1 MTSFN
6 RVALL
11 FMFVFAGPLLASSIV
26 WSEVGDAGALP
37 KNAQSVT
44 GNNESVDAILG
55 RLNDAN
61 NADMFEILITDLL
74 DFSAEVFADPLH
86 PKSKVQPQ
94 IFLFDENGFAI
105 SGGFGAVGD
114 AILPFGP
121 DPDLYLPGFYFL
133 MVDTVGV
140 DPSYTM
146 TNPKGVL
153 PRKQPA
159 PLFCHDFALNPFA
172 ANPCVGAENQA
183 IDGYIGQGLDPSFTG
198 NYEILLTGVTA
209 FTPEPGTMVLLLS
222 GLAAAVALHRRRNA
236 RRAD

>member
-1 MTSFN
+1 MSWFN
-6 RVALL
+6 RVRLL
-11 FMFVFAGPLLASSIV
+11 LLFVFAIPVMATSIV
-26 WSEVGDAGALP
+26 WNEVGDAGPLP

-44 GNNESVDAILG
+44 GDYESVDAILG
-55 RLNDAN
+55 RLSDAN
-61 NADMFEILITDLL
+61 GADMFEILITDLAN
-74 DFSAEVFADPLH
+74 FSAEVFPDPLH
-86 PKSKVQPQ
+86 TKSSVQPQ
-94 IFLFDENGFAI
+94 IFLFDENGFPI

-121 DPDLYLPGFYFL
+121 DPDLYFPGFYYL

-159 PLFCHDFALNPFA
+159 ELFCHDFALNPFA

-198 NYEILLTGVTA
+198 TYEIALTGVTA
-209 FTPEPGTMVLLLS
+209 FTPEPGTIVLLLS
-222 GLAAAVALHRRRNA
+222 GLAATVAFRRYSS